1 MDVNS
6 ENIEWMIFE
15 LLEGNLNQQE
25 VLRLKKIIE
34 KNPDWQSLLESYEQT
49 YLEKEIIKFPK
60 KNSLYKTSSI
70 KISWIQ
76 KSIAAASILLM
87 ISLGWY
93 FKLGVTHKNNAKIS
107 PHQEI
112 QSIVKKNETTPI
124 IKQPKKEKVNNNNKV
139 VSLVKDPQKKITT
152 SKSLMAKSPVIIE
165 DHTLIKQDS
174 IQILVLAERDFW
186 QQMLSNKY
194 LTDEEKI
201 EKLIKW
207 RNINR
212 GSADPILNQEENPN
226 IDVQEPS
233 DIKMVFTNNSNLP
246 NNSENTTEQ
255 WLKNQIEQVRNFR
268 IPQVQLSTR
277 KRQNSAIPGITIKLK
292 MQNQ

>member
-1 MDVNS
+1 MDVHS

-25 VLRLKKIIE
+25 VSGLKKIIE
-34 KNPDWQSLLESYEQT
+34 KNPDWQSLLGSYEQT
-49 YLEKEIIKFPK
+49 YLEKEIIEFPK

-76 KSIAAASILLM
+76 KSIAAASILLI

-93 FKLGVTHKNNAKIS
+93 FKLGVTHKNNTKIP

-112 QSIVKKNETTPI
+112 QSIVKKIETTPI
-124 IKQPKKEKVNNNNKV
+124 IKQPKKEKVNNKI
-139 VSLVKDPQKKITT
+139 VSLVKNPQKKITA
-152 SKSLMAKSPVIIE
+152 SKPLMAKSPVIIE
-165 DHTLIKQDS
+165 DHTFIKQDS

-194 LTDEEKI
+194 LSDEEKL

-212 GSADPILNQEENPN
+212 GNSDPIIKQEGNSIKVNQDPEF
-226 IDVQEPS
+226 
-233 DIKMVFTNNSNLP
+233 KMIFTNRNNLP
-246 NNSENTTEQ
+246 LQTESTKEE

-292 MQNQ
+292 LQNQ